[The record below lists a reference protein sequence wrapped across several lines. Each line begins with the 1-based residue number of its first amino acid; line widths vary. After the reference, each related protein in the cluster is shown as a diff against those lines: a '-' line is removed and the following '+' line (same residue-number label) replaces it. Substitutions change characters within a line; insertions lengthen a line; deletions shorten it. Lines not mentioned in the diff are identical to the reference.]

1 MRNQQRLIAQAT
13 NTMKPE
19 DLQSCLKQQQLKI
32 NMQDSSQSPGPTVT
46 MRRQNRN
53 QTQLVGSKPL
63 EKFKSE
69 EKAPQVG
76 QHVFKSVDGSRD

>member
-1 MRNQQRLIAQAT
+1 MTRKMRNQQRLIAQAT

-46 MRRQNRN
+46 MRR
-53 QTQLVGSKPL
+53 
-63 EKFKSE
+63 
-69 EKAPQVG
+69 
-76 QHVFKSVDGSRD
+76 